1 MRRASLLAVPVL
13 VALIGSIAAAAPD
26 QPEARAT
33 AVPVRIVQPGAPEQ
47 IPLSVTAP
55 PTAEQVL
62 PGYAYPE
69 DGSIVKIGSADAQ
82 VVAQPGTSSSA
93 QANTGALAVS
103 LFAGEITVTSLD
115 VRASVAAGSVSA
127 SGNVSASSITGLTV
141 LGQLIT
147 PAPNLVVPLADWGT
161 LEVLG
166 SQVETTQKPPRSAK
180 ASVTALRVKL
190 IVDHG
195 GLAAGSVIEIGVGL
209 DERHGRADNAI
220 APAKPT
226 APTPP
231 TPSARPVIPPDA
243 PREPGTSIPGGAPAE
258 LIRPAPAVT
267 AQLTI
272 GRLRLPRLRPRL
284 VRRHVRRSPRGRQ
297 RRLAPR

>member
-1 MRRASLLAVPVL
+1 MRRASFLAVPLL

-33 AVPVRIVQPGAPEQ
+33 AVPLRIVQPGAPEQ

-69 DGSIVKIGSADAQ
+69 DGSVVKIGSADAQ

-103 LFAGEITVTSLD
+103 LFGGEITVSSLD
-115 VRASVAAGSVSA
+115 LRASVAAGSVSA

-166 SQVETTQKPPRSAK
+166 SQVETTQKLPRSAK

-195 GLAAGSVIEIGVGL
+195 GLAAGSVIEIGSVSTSAMAAPT
-209 DERHGRADNAI
+209 DGRADEADR
-220 APAKPT
+220 ADPAD
-226 APTPP
+226 AV
-231 TPSARPVIPPDA
+231 SA
-243 PREPGTSIPGGAPAE
+243 PRDPA
-258 LIRPAPAVT
+258 
-267 AQLTI
+267 
-272 GRLRLPRLRPRL
+272 
-284 VRRHVRRSPRGRQ
+284 RRSPRARHVDPGRRTG
-297 RRLAPR
+297 RRSFAPRRP

>member
-69 DGSIVKIGSADAQ
+69 DGSVVKIGSADAQ

-103 LFAGEITVTSLD
+103 LFGGEITVSSLD
-115 VRASVAAGSVSA
+115 LRASVAAGTVSA

-166 SQVETTQKPPRSAK
+166 SQVETTQKPPRSATAIRHR
-180 ASVTALRVKL
+180 ASRQADRRPRRPCRRQRDRDR
-190 IVDHG
+190 I
-195 GLAAGSVIEIGVGL
+195 GL
-209 DERHGRADNAI
+209 DERHGSADNGRAGQ
-220 APAKPT
+220 ADSADHADAVSAARDPA
-226 APTPP
+226 
-231 TPSARPVIPPDA
+231 
-243 PREPGTSIPGGAPAE
+243 
-258 LIRPAPAVT
+258 
-267 AQLTI
+267 
-272 GRLRLPRLRPRL
+272 
-284 VRRHVRRSPRGRQ
+284 RRSPRARHVDPGR
-297 RRLAPR
+297 RAAGARSPALRP